1 MKEDNQVPSKAVS
14 LSPSLFVKQLL
25 TFAMGKLFFLAGPT
39 PTVQSRK
46 EAAEFL

>member
-25 TFAMGKLFFLAGPT
+25 TFAMGKLFFFVQGPNA
-39 PTVQSRK
+39 VQNTA
-46 EAAEFL
+46 EAEFL